1 MELSA
6 WRDSALE
13 AASHSLYDESSIRSE
28 DASVLL
34 VLLSFF
40 SPCEK
45 IPLDLCARGSSPRK
59 RWTVEGETEL
69 VDATKVG
76 LAPGLVDLLSDT
88 QRLTQA
94 FFELCQ
100 SAAILIYPDETYH
113 LNEDMSARVHRS
125 LASDALPFW
134 RQQALIVAYRSIP
147 WKYLEFPDPMV
158 KSFLPHLHH
167 VAEAFQDC
175 FDELPTVTRTD
186 FMLTLIEAFRFPD
199 MAWKYFAIGQAELAA
214 GRLKDTHLRLCIGQ
228 TKAVLGRLS
237 GNMDEATSS
246 LQDFVSSDPAAAVN
260 KRVRCEVGVAIIQR
274 ALNCI
279 QVADLSTAQ
288 SLLDDWNPLGD
299 DPSHLEKVLSFR
311 KHSLLGRV
319 MRLQGNFSNALRL
332 LKMAHRASQEPNEI
346 VFDEDLRDMTCDLAD
361 TLRELDETATGE
373 GYLRAEIIR
382 RTERPDPLPG
392 KSLLELALAEAL
404 FAQERY
410 EEAAAICADIETRT
424 SLLKYERLRVYVI
437 LAKLSHIRSDFEVAL
452 SRWSEAMQALQEF
465 SLVDGQVQT
474 IISASMAD
482 VLDAQGHNWLTRESP
497 RKASLTE
504 LAKPQGVPHWIAGF
518 RQWAEYLHSRG
529 SHCDT

>member
-1 MELSA
+1 MELPA
-6 WRDSALE
+6 WKDSAIE
-13 AASHSLYDESSIRSE
+13 AVSHSLYDENSTRSE

-40 SPCEK
+40 SPCER
-45 IPLDLCARGSSPRK
+45 IPLDLFACGSTPRK
-59 RWTVEGETEL
+59 RWTVEGEIEL

-76 LAPGLVDLLSDT
+76 LALGLIELLTDD
-88 QRLTQA
+88 QRLTRA
-94 FFELCQ
+94 LTELCH
-100 SAAILIYPDETYH
+100 SAAILRYSDETYH

-134 RQQALIVAYRSIP
+134 RQQALIVAYRAIP
-147 WKYLEFPDPMV
+147 WKYIEFPDPVV

-175 FDELPTVTRTD
+175 FDELPAVTRTD

-199 MAWKYFAIGQAELAA
+199 MAWKYFTIGQAELAA

-246 LQDFVSSDPAAAVN
+246 LQDIISKNPAAATN
-260 KRVRCEVGVAIIQR
+260 KRIRCEVGVAITQQ

-288 SLLDDWNPLGD
+288 RLLEDWNPLGE
-299 DPSHLEKVLSFR
+299 DPVPLEKVLSFR

-319 MRLQGNFSNALRL
+319 MRLQGNFSSALRL
-332 LKMAHRASQEPNEI
+332 LKMAYQASQELSELI
-346 VFDEDLRDMTCDLAD
+346 FDEDLRDMTCDLAD
-361 TLRELDETATGE
+361 ALRELDQTVIGE
-373 GYLRAEIIR
+373 EYLRAEIIR
-382 RTERPDPLPG
+382 RAERPDPLPG

-410 EEAAAICADIETRT
+410 DEAAEICVDVEGRV

-437 LAKLSHIRSDFEVAL
+437 LAKLSHVRSDFEVAL

-465 SLVDGQVQT
+465 SLIDGQVQT

-497 RKASLTE
+497 RKASLIE

-518 RQWAEYLHSRG
+518 RQWAEYLQSRG
-529 SHCDT
+529 SHCGM

>member
-1 MELSA
+1 MELPT

-13 AASHSLYDESSIRSE
+13 AASSSLFDESSTRSE

-45 IPLDLCARGSSPRK
+45 IPLDLFVRGSTPRK
-59 RWTVEGETEL
+59 RWTIEGKIDL

-76 LAPGLVDLLSDT
+76 LTPGLVDLLADD
-88 QRLTQA
+88 QRLARA
-94 FFELCQ
+94 FGELCQ
-100 SAAILIYPDETYH
+100 SAAVLKYSDETYH

-125 LASDALPFW
+125 LASYTLPFW
-134 RQQALIVAYRSIP
+134 RQQALIVAYRAIP
-147 WKYLEFPDPMV
+147 WKYIEFPDPVV
-158 KSFLPHLHH
+158 KLFLPHLHH

-175 FDELPTVTRTD
+175 FDELPAATRTD

-237 GNMDEATSS
+237 GNMDEATGS
-246 LQDFVSSDPAAAVN
+246 LQNLVSDDSAIPMN
-260 KRVRCEVGVAIIQR
+260 QRIRSEVGVAIIQR
-274 ALNCI
+274 ALNSI
-279 QVADLSTAQ
+279 QVADLTTAQ
-288 SLLDDWNPLGD
+288 KLLEDWNPLGD
-299 DPSHLEKVLSFR
+299 DPSPLEDVLCFR
-311 KHSLLGRV
+311 KYSLLGRI
-319 MRLQGNFSNALRL
+319 MRLQGNFSDALKL
-332 LKMAHRASQEPNEI
+332 LETAHQASQKSSEL
-346 VFDEDLRDMTCDLAD
+346 VLDEDLRDLTCDLAD
-361 TLRELDETATGE
+361 ALRELDEPVTGE
-373 GYLRAEIIR
+373 GYLRAEMER
-382 RTERPDPLPG
+382 RIERPDPLPG

-410 EEAAAICADIETRT
+410 EEAEQICVDVDSR
-424 SLLKYERLRVYVI
+424 SNLLKYERLRVYVI

-474 IISASMAD
+474 IISTSMAD

-518 RQWAEYLHSRG
+518 RQWADYLQSRG
-529 SHCDT
+529 RSV